1 MAIATVRVQING
13 TWTTL
18 TYNSTSKAYEA
29 TITAPGTTSFNLS
42 GGYYPVTVE
51 ATNTAGTTAR
61 VDATTATIGTSLRLV
76 VKETVA
82 PVITITSPT
91 SGARVVNNKQPVVF
105 TVTDAAGGSG
115 VNLSTIVVKQDGT
128 TVAASTITSSAITN
142 GYTFTYTPA
151 SAMSDGAHT
160 FTVDAK
166 DNDGNAATQ
175 KTTTFTIDTVPPVL
189 NISSPT
195 EGFITNS
202 TSVVASGTT
211 NDATSSPVTMT
222 QALDGGT
229 AEAVTVASNGSF
241 TKTWSGLTH
250 GTHYIDFVA
259 KDSAGKTSTV
269 RRNFTVDT
277 STPVISS
284 VTITPNPAN
293 TSGSMVLK
301 VVVTG

>member
-18 TYNSTSKAYEA
+18 IYNSTSKAYEA

>member
-18 TYNSTSKAYEA
+18 TYNTTSKAYEA

>member
-18 TYNSTSKAYEA
+18 IYNSTSKAYEA

-229 AEAVTVASNGSF
+229 AEAVTVASNGTF

>member
-18 TYNSTSKAYEA
+18 TYNTTSKAYEA

-51 ATNTAGTTAR
+51 ATNTASTTAR

-151 SAMSDGAHT
+151 SAMTDGAHT
-160 FTVDAK
+160 ITVDAK

-175 KTTTFTIDTVPPVL
+175 KTTTFTIDTVPPAL

>member
-1 MAIATVRVQING
+1 MT
-13 TWTTL
+13 
-18 TYNSTSKAYEA
+18 
-29 TITAPGTTSFNLS
+29 
-42 GGYYPVTVE
+42 
-51 ATNTAGTTAR
+51 
-61 VDATTATIGTSLRLV
+61 
-76 VKETVA
+76 
-82 PVITITSPT
+82 
-91 SGARVVNNKQPVVF
+91 
-105 TVTDAAGGSG
+105 
-115 VNLSTIVVKQDGT
+115 
-128 TVAASTITSSAITN
+128 
-142 GYTFTYTPA
+142 
-151 SAMSDGAHT
+151 DGAHT
-160 FTVDAK
+160 ITVDAK

-189 NISSPT
+189 NISSPA

-229 AEAVTVASNGSF
+229 AQSVTVASNGSF

-269 RRNFTVDT
+269 RRTFTVDT
-277 STPVISS
+277 SSPVISS